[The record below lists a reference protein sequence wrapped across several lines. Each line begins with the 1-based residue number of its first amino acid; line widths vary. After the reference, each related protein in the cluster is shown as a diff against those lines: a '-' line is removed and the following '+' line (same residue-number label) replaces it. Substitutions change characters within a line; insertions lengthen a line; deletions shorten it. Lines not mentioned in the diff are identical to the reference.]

1 MKRNFYLDLKGKW
14 EIFRFWTIVENTVYF
29 PGLCLNSERFPNSNS
44 ASLFKLSE
52 FNHFP
57 FLIYFIVYISLS
69 GGNVLPVATK
79 GLQLPLDTSVFLKIE
94 ENFLKKAHKWP
105 QEGFCIL
112 LFKPHLPFYL
122 PLFLPRVQHQI

>member
-1 MKRNFYLDLKGKW
+1 MTFFLDFGQSLR
-14 EIFRFWTIVENTVYF
+14 ILSIF
-29 PGLCLNSERFPNSNS
+29 PGLYLNFVRSHSERFPNSNS

-52 FNHFP
+52 FNHFHF
-57 FLIYFIVYISLS
+57 FLIFFIVYISLS

-79 GLQLPLDTSVFLKIE
+79 GPQLPLDTSVFLKIE

-122 PLFLPRVQHQI
+122 PLFLPRVQHHI